1 MGRLACLP
9 GCDVEIVIEMLY
21 NVAQLLKGPTG
32 GERRYHLSQD
42 IKALDPDLQTVQPIE
57 GWIRLMRTS
66 QGILASGTLRTVLQ
80 MECSRCLE
88 PCEVEVEI
96 ELEEEFRPTVP
107 ISDAPVDIVPEEE
120 WDDALVIDE
129 HHILDLREVIRQ
141 GIWLA
146 APMEALCRVDCAG
159 LCPHCGGNRNLGEC
173 TCEEPAI
180 DPRWAALQSL
190 LTTESESDERS
201 N

>member
-1 MGRLACLP
+1 
-9 GCDVEIVIEMLY
+9 MLY

-32 GERRYHLSQD
+32 GERRYDLSQD
-42 IKALDPDLQTVQPIE
+42 ITALDPDLDPVQPIE

-66 QGILASGTLRTVLQ
+66 QGVLASGTLRTVLQ

-107 ISDAPVDIVPEEE
+107 ISDAPVDLVPEEE
-120 WDDALVIDE
+120 RDDALIIDE
-129 HHILDLREVIRQ
+129 HHILDLREVVRQ

-159 LCPHCGGNRNLGEC
+159 LCSRCGGNRNLGEC
-173 TCEEPAI
+173 TCKEPAI

-201 N
+201 

>member
-1 MGRLACLP
+1 MQ
-9 GCDVEIVIEMLY
+9 Y

-32 GERRYHLSQD
+32 GQRRYHLSQE
-42 IKALDPDLQTVQPIE
+42 IKALDPDLDPLQPIE
-57 GWIRLMRTS
+57 GWLTLMRTS
-66 QGILASGTLRTVLQ
+66 QGILVSGTLQTTLQ

-88 PCEVEVEI
+88 PCAVAVEL

-107 ISDAPVDIVPEEE
+107 INDAPLDVVPEEE
-120 WDDALVIDE
+120 WDDALTIDE
-129 HHILDLREVIRQ
+129 HHILDLREVVRQ

-146 APMEALCRVDCAG
+146 APMEALCRAECAG
-159 LCPHCGGNRNLGEC
+159 FCPQCGGNRNLGEC

-190 LTTESESDERS
+190 VIAGNESDERS
-201 N
+201 D